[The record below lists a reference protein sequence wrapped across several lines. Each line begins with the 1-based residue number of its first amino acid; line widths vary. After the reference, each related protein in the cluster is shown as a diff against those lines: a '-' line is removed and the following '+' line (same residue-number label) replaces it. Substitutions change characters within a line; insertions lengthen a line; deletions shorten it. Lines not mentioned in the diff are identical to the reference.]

1 MLDRFRGEIY
11 LILGALFFSFNG
23 VISTLVLNHMSPF
36 RLVQIRCIGAFTILF
51 LFIVVRNRNS
61 LRATRQEIPT
71 LILFGVIGFA
81 VVQAGYF
88 LGIQRGVPLSLVL
101 IIEFTAPIWI
111 VLWIKFVRKRDV
123 PNAMWGGI
131 ALSFLGLFFIAKVW
145 DGLIFDLIGIIGA
158 LISAFALAVYFLVG
172 SQVGQTQSAQSMT
185 AWGLGIATMAWTL
198 VMPIWQF
205 PFEIFSKSMNLQGVF
220 DGTFLPG
227 WVLIVWII
235 VMGTIVPYLFV
246 IGGLRRMAPS
256 TASVVGMLEPVLAG
270 AFAWI
275 WLAQSWALI
284 QLSGAAI
291 VLVGIYIADSAKIA
305 ATKAT

>member
-23 VISTLVLNHMSPF
+23 VISTVVLDHMSPF
-36 RLVQIRCIGAFTILF
+36 RLTQVRCIGAFTILF
-51 LFIVVRNRNS
+51 IFIVARNRNS

-81 VVQAGYF
+81 AVQAGYF

-123 PNAMWGGI
+123 PSAMWGGI
-131 ALSFLGLFFIAKVW
+131 ALSFLGLIFIAKVW

-172 SQVGQTQSAQSMT
+172 SQVGQTRSAQSMT
-185 AWGLGIATMAWTL
+185 AWGLGIAALTWTL

-227 WVLIVWII
+227 WVLVAWII

-275 WLAQSWALI
+275 WLAQSWAPI
-284 QLSGAAI
+284 QLSGAVI
-291 VLVGIYIADSAKIA
+291 VLIGIYIADKAKIA

>member
-23 VISTLVLNHMSPF
+23 VISTLVLDHMSPF
-36 RLVQIRCIGAFTILF
+36 RLTQIRCIGAFTILF

-305 ATKAT
+305 ATKAS

>member
-23 VISTLVLNHMSPF
+23 VISTLVLDHMSPF

-220 DGTFLPG
+220 DGTFLSG
-227 WVLIVWII
+227 WVLIAWII

-275 WLAQSWALI
+275 WLAQSWAPI